1 MNVSKVAKKGLLYT
15 QTGTPYYA
23 SPEVWRDQP
32 YDHKSDIWS
41 LGCVIY
47 EAITL
52 KPPFRAE
59 DMQGLYKKVLKGQ
72 YPKIPNI
79 FSTDLS
85 ALVKFLIQVPPKMR
99 PDCDQIL
106 ELPIVQHKMQ
116 QLFPEDF
123 FYETEGQ
130 NFNLLS
136 TIRVPK
142 NLLYLTDKL
151 PKPNYSTESGPT
163 HREAQELIKRKTVNG
178 QIESSAAVKQSS
190 QTSNKGSIH

>member
-23 SPEVWRDQP
+23 SPEVWKDQP

-59 DMQGLYKKVLKGQ
+59 DMQGLYKKVLKGL

-79 FSTDLS
+79 FSKDLD
-85 ALVKFLIQVPPKMR
+85 ALVKYLIQVQPDKR

-106 ELPIVQHKMQ
+106 ELPI
-116 QLFPEDF
+116 
-123 FYETEGQ
+123 
-130 NFNLLS
+130 
-136 TIRVPK
+136 I
-142 NLLYLTDKL
+142 
-151 PKPNYSTESGPT
+151 
-163 HREAQELIKRKTVNG
+163 
-178 QIESSAAVKQSS
+178 
-190 QTSNKGSIH
+190 